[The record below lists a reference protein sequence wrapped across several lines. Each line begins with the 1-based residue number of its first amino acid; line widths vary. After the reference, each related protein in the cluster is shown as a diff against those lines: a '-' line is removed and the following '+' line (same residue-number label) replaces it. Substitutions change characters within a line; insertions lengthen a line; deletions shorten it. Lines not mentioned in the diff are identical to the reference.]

1 MQEEKNNIG
10 LFFGSFN
17 PIHIGHMAIANYMV
31 EYADIEQLW
40 FVISPLN
47 PLKKKS
53 TLLADYHRYELV
65 NRAIGDDYRFRASNI
80 EFKLSRPSYTID
92 TLTHLHDQYPEKKFL
107 PIMGSD
113 QLPGFNKWKNHEIL
127 IREYTF
133 LVYPRPGT
141 SDHSLLDHPSFIRVD
156 APLMEVS
163 STFIR
168 EAIRN
173 GKKIDFYLPR
183 EVWQY
188 IQEMHFYEE

>member
-1 MQEEKNNIG
+1 MKTG
-10 LFFGSFN
+10 LYFGSFN
-17 PIHIGHMAIANYMV
+17 PVHIGHLAIANYMV

-92 TLTHLHDQYPEKKFL
+92 TLIHLHDQYPEKKFV

-141 SDHSLLDHPSFIRVD
+141 SDHSLLDHPSFKRVD